1 MTSEMLIPGWQFYG
15 LSKEH
20 YAAAI
25 DKEVFYKGSQS
36 ARLEATSET
45 APGSAGIHQIID
57 ATNYRNKRIR
67 FTAFIKTRD
76 VEDRCGLYL
85 SVSTHGYPTEL
96 DEMSNRPIKGTTDWQ
111 QFSVVINVS
120 NDSRRINFGAVLAGT
135 GTVWFDYA
143 VLEIV
148 GDDVASTNIS
158 RSRFATR
165 DSGRDNSKANENL
178 QTLPKSPST
187 VQFSFASLREKCYSY
202 PSKGK
207 S

>member
-1 MTSEMLIPGWQFYG
+1 MTSEILTPGWQFYG
-15 LSKEH
+15 LSQEH
-20 YAAAI
+20 YAASM

-57 ATNYRNKRIR
+57 ATKYRNKRIR

-85 SVSTHGYPTEL
+85 SVSTRGYPTEL
-96 DEMSNRPIKGTTDWQ
+96 DDMSTRPIKGTIDWQ
-111 QFSVVINVS
+111 QFSVVINL
-120 NDSRRINFGAVLAGT
+120 NKDSRRINFGAFLAGT
-135 GTVWFDYA
+135 GTVWLDGA
-143 VLEIV
+143 TLEIV

-158 RSRFATR
+158 RSKFATR

-178 QTLPKSPST
+178 QTLPKSPMNMDFES
-187 VQFSFASLREKCYSY
+187 A
-202 PSKGK
+202 
-207 S
+207 